1 MMRIPMPHRIAAALR
16 RLAKN
21 RGGNVAV
28 EFGLGAPVLFLI
40 IFGVIEL
47 GYTLWLQNA
56 LDESVAAAA
65 RCASISSTACT
76 GPGVTTYAAS
86 QSGAPVGSSAFTYS
100 CRSTDPCANKNVTC
114 GCQVTASYSMGL
126 AIPWTNLSVNLYSKS
141 CYAPPPKNFC
151 PAA

>member
-40 IFGVIEL
+40 IFGVVEL
-47 GYTLWLQNA
+47 GYALWLQNA

-65 RCASISSTACT
+65 RCASISVPLSPISNTRLLIWRTPRCELSS
-76 GPGVTTYAAS
+76 GVNEIFERFHKA
-86 QSGAPVGSSAFTYS
+86 
-100 CRSTDPCANKNVTC
+100 
-114 GCQVTASYSMGL
+114 L
-126 AIPWTNLSVNLYSKS
+126 I
-141 CYAPPPKNFC
+141 
-151 PAA
+151 